1 MLDHDRAELRME
13 AVLILTELR
22 APAARDILNSVVTDP
37 AFDGDEIRQ
46 AAVWGLGKV
55 GLQQYGELVP
65 FIGDEDRDVALHA
78 IAGFGPDT
86 PAPVIDTLIGE
97 LLSGDP
103 TRSPA
108 ASEALRIIGSDLV
121 LARLIAASRGRNASD
136 AWILAT
142 LGRLPAD
149 RVRGA
154 LRGDPLLDRAPLLV
168 LSDSANWIADDA
180 VDIDLKFLLKQNL
193 SGAG

>member
-1 MLDHDRAELRME
+1 MTATRFGKLPCGGWESAGLR
-13 AVLILTELR
+13 
-22 APAARDILNSVVTDP
+22 
-37 AFDGDEIRQ
+37 
-46 AAVWGLGKV
+46 
-55 GLQQYGELVP
+55 QYADLVR

-86 PAPVIDTLIGE
+86 PARVIDTLIGE

-108 ASEALRIIGSDLV
+108 ASEALRIIGSELV
-121 LARLIAASRGRNASD
+121 LGRLVAASRGRNASD

-149 RVRGA
+149 RVRAA
-154 LRGDPLLDRAPLLV
+154 LRGDALLERLAPLLL
-168 LSDSANWIADDA
+168 LSDSTNWIAADT
-180 VDIDLKFLLKQNL
+180 VDIDLKFLLKQYL
-193 SGAG
+193 